1 MIPYQAIIPVHESS
15 QVGEARRQAVR
26 LAERVGM
33 NEGDRGKVA
42 IIATEL
48 ANNLVRHAGPAGH
61 GEIALRLLAHAEGN
75 GVEVLAIDKG
85 PGMADVGRC
94 LQDGYS
100 TGGTA
105 GQGLGAVRRLA
116 SEFDVTSAAG
126 TGTVVVAR
134 LLDGAPTAALT
145 AAAAPPPSIPGNGLR
160 WGVINK
166 PVKGETECG
175 DTWRVVRRH
184 DGVTAILVADG
195 LGHGPAAAEAANA
208 AALVFDADPFVD
220 LKRLF
225 EKAHVHLRGTRGA
238 AVAAAHIDPV
248 RRTLRY
254 AGIGNIAGTLVDGGA
269 RRGLSSHNGTV
280 GAQMHKVHEF
290 EYPWPGRGGVTVMHS
305 DGLGT
310 RWDPAAYPGLMQRHP
325 AVVAGVLY
333 RDFTR
338 GRDDVTVV
346 VIS

>member
-1 MIPYQAIIPVHESS
+1 MIPYQVFIPVHEAS

-26 LAERVGM
+26 IAERVGL
-33 NEGDRGKVA
+33 NESDRGKVA
-42 IIATEL
+42 IVATEL
-48 ANNLVRHAGPAGH
+48 GNNLVRHAGAAGH

-75 GVEVLAIDKG
+75 GVEILAIDKG

-105 GQGLGAVRRLA
+105 GQGLGAVKRLA
-116 SEFDVTSAAG
+116 TEFDVTSAVGA
-126 TGTVVVAR
+126 GTVVLAR
-134 LLDGAPTAALT
+134 LLDSST
-145 AAAAPPPSIPGNGLR
+145 PPPAPAGTSLR
-160 WGVINK
+160 WGVVNK

-184 DGVTAILVADG
+184 DGAAAVLVADG

-208 AALVFDADPFVD
+208 AALAFDADPFAD
-220 LKRLF
+220 LKRVF
-225 EKAHVHLRGTRGA
+225 EKAHAAARGTRGA
-238 AVAAAHIDPV
+238 AVAAAHIDPA
-248 RRTLRY
+248 RRALRY
-254 AGIGNIAGTLVDGGA
+254 AGIGNIAGTVVEGGV

-290 EYPWPGRGGVTVMHS
+290 EYPWPERGLLVMHS
-305 DGLGT
+305 DGLAT
-310 RWDPAAYPGLMQRHP
+310 RWDPSAYPGLTQRHP

-338 GRDDVTVV
+338 GRDDVTVLV
-346 VIS
+346 VS

>member
-15 QVGEARRQAVR
+15 QVGEARRQAARV
-26 LAERVGM
+26 AERVGL

-48 ANNLVRHAGPAGH
+48 ANNLVRHAGATGH

-75 GVEVLAIDKG
+75 GVEILAVDKG
-85 PGMADVGRC
+85 PGMADVNRC

-105 GQGLGAVRRLA
+105 GQGLGAVKRLA
-116 SEFDVTSAAG
+116 SEFDVASAVG
-126 TGTVVVAR
+126 QGTVVCAR
-134 LLDGAPTAALT
+134 LLDST
-145 AAAAPPPSIPGNGLR
+145 AAAAPTTAAAGGLR

-175 DTWRVVRRH
+175 DTWRVVRRP
-184 DGVTAILVADG
+184 DGVTAVIVADG
-195 LGHGPAAAEAANA
+195 LGHGPAAAETSHA
-208 AALVFDADPFVD
+208 AALAFDADPFGD

-225 EKAHVHLRGTRGA
+225 EKAHANLRSTRGA
-238 AVAAAHIDPV
+238 AVAAALIDPAG
-248 RRTLRY
+248 RTLRY
-254 AGIGNIAGTLVDGGA
+254 AGIGNIAGTLVDAAA

-290 EYPWPGRGGVTVMHS
+290 EYPWPDRGGMLVMHS
-305 DGLGT
+305 DGLAT
-310 RWDPAAYPGLMQRHP
+310 RWDLAAYPGLTQRHP